1 MKDNNKIIK
10 SRKMNYLMIKS
21 NQMHKKRAKMKMFYL
36 KTLLI
41 KKKIKLLKKRSS
53 MMKTLKIQE
62 KYFLPKKIY
71 LMINQLIIKN
81 YNLTMNEILLKKIIF
96 SLSRKII

>member
-1 MKDNNKIIK
+1 MKIC
-10 SRKMNYLMIKS
+10 SMI
-21 NQMHKKRAKMKMFYL
+21 

-41 KKKIKLLKKRSS
+41 KKKKKLLKKRIYS
-53 MMKTLKIQE
+53 MIKTIKIQE

-81 YNLTMNEILLKKIIF
+81 YNLTLNEILLKKIIF
-96 SLSRKII
+96 YLSRKII